1 VKLLL
6 LLWAVGLALVFAACG
21 KSAEEEAKDDVCD
34 ARADIQKQ
42 VADLQSLTTGTATTD
57 QISSDLNAIKD
68 DFTKISD
75 AQDDLDDPRK
85 QQVQKANET
94 FRSQL
99 DSLVSDLGT
108 SQSLEQSAQKLRTDI
123 ADLAAA
129 YKQSLAPIDCG

>member
-1 VKLLL
+1 VKRPLLL
-6 LLWAVGLALVFAACG
+6 SAVGLALVFAACG

-42 VADLQSLTTGTATTD
+42 VADLQSLTIGTTTTD

-68 DFTKISD
+68 DFSKISD
-75 AQDDLDDPRK
+75 AQDDLDEPRK
-85 QQVQKANET
+85 QQVQKASET

-108 SQSLEQSAQKLRTDI
+108 SQSLEQSAQKLQTDI